1 MFSIPTPVGKIDCT
15 VEKKLCGE
23 YNIKGYPTLK
33 FSLDGDIM
41 DYPASRKPEHI
52 LAFAKKMSSP
62 TVIVVKSYNEALQ
75 VAAENEDGIGFVAYH
90 PDMVG
95 DDLREEFQKALLTQV
110 FGQVARKNQHIAHFI
125 LLVGKASVVSDFG
138 IEDVSNG
145 FVAKIEATV
154 APKIWKPREVSSPG
168 LLQFVKE
175 QNVPLVSSLGPHNFN
190 KIGHTG
196 RPLVIAAVDIKV
208 EGLVEKV
215 SAELRDFVLTG
226 PIDIV
231 EKYYFGWIDG
241 KLWKSFLEQFNVSS
255 DSLPQ
260 VFVVDVPSKMYWQN
274 TDYTT
279 VKEFL
284 TAINEGDIPV
294 RYSSTNPNG
303 FAGTVKKAEYIFF
316 KYMPYS
322 LIAVVA
328 VCALLVIMIVPSA
341 EELRPPYPSRVA
353 EAPTMSLDE
362 DEREGESG
370 DKDEEPKKDK

>member
-1 MFSIPTPVGKIDCT
+1 
-15 VEKKLCGE
+15 
-23 YNIKGYPTLK
+23 
-33 FSLDGDIM
+33 M

-52 LAFAKKMSSP
+52 LGFAKKMSSP
-62 TVIVVKSYNEALQ
+62 AVTVVKSYTEALQ
-75 VAAENEDGIGFVAYH
+75 VAAENDDGIGFVAYH
-90 PDMVG
+90 PNMIG
-95 DDLREEFQKALLTQV
+95 EDLREELQKVLLTQV

-125 LLVGKASVVSDFG
+125 LLVGETNVVSDFG
-138 IEDVSNG
+138 LEDVSNG

-154 APKIWKPREVSSPG
+154 APKIWKPKEISSPG

-175 QNVPLVSSLGPHNFN
+175 QNVPLVSPLGPHNFN

-196 RPLVIAAVDIKV
+196 RPLVITAVDIKV

-226 PIDIV
+226 PVDIV
-231 EKYYFGWIDG
+231 DKYYFGWIDG
-241 KLWKSFLEQFNVSS
+241 KLWNAFLEQFNVSS

-279 VKEFL
+279 VKDFL
-284 TAINEGDIPV
+284 TAINNGDIPV
-294 RYSSTNPNG
+294 RYSSTNTKG
-303 FAGTVKKAEYIFF
+303 VAGTVKKAEYIFL

-322 LIAVVA
+322 LIALVA
-328 VCALLVIMIVPSA
+328 LCVLLVIMIVPAA

-362 DEREGESG
+362 DERVGVSDDKG
-370 DKDEEPKKDK
+370 DETKKDK

>member
-1 MFSIPTPVGKIDCT
+1 M
-15 VEKKLCGE
+15 
-23 YNIKGYPTLK
+23 
-33 FSLDGDIM
+33 
-41 DYPASRKPEHI
+41 
-52 LAFAKKMSSP
+52 
-62 TVIVVKSYNEALQ
+62 
-75 VAAENEDGIGFVAYH
+75 
-90 PDMVG
+90 
-95 DDLREEFQKALLTQV
+95 
-110 FGQVARKNQHIAHFI
+110 
-125 LLVGKASVVSDFG
+125 
-138 IEDVSNG
+138 
-145 FVAKIEATV
+145 
-154 APKIWKPREVSSPG
+154 
-168 LLQFVKE
+168 
-175 QNVPLVSSLGPHNFN
+175 
-190 KIGHTG
+190 
-196 RPLVIAAVDIKV
+196 
-208 EGLVEKV
+208 
-215 SAELRDFVLTG
+215 TG